1 MIGGL
6 IVLGKEPTPV
16 VIRAIGQSLAAHGIS
31 GVLEDPF
38 LELRDSNGE
47 LLVSNNDWRDTQQAA
62 IEATGLAPTDA
73 RESAILRTLPAGNYT
88 AIISGRNGTTGVALV
103 EIYNLR

>member
-1 MIGGL
+1 M
-6 IVLGKEPTPV
+6 V
-16 VIRAIGQSLAAHGIS
+16 RAIGPSLTAA
-31 GVLEDPF
+31 GVTGALLDPE
-38 LELRDSNGE
+38 LELRASDGAVM
-47 LLVSNNDWRDTQQAA
+47 VSNNDWRDTQQAQL
-62 IEATGLAPTDA
+62 EATGLAPTDT

>member
-1 MIGGL
+1 L
-6 IVLGKEPTPV
+6 T
-16 VIRAIGQSLAAHGIS
+16 AA
-31 GVLEDPF
+31 GVTGALLDPE
-38 LELRDSNGE
+38 LELRDSNGAVM
-47 LLVSNNDWRDTQQAA
+47 VSNNDWRDTQQAQL
-62 IEATGLAPTDA
+62 EATGLAPTDT

>member
-1 MIGGL
+1 MPWAASRGASYRP
-6 IVLGKEPTPV
+6 IVDCG
-16 VIRAIGQSLAAHGIS
+16 RRHGA
-31 GVLEDPF
+31 LLDPE
-38 LELRDSNGE
+38 LELRDSNGAVM
-47 LLVSNNDWRDTQQAA
+47 VSNNDWRDTQQAQL
-62 IEATGLAPTDA
+62 EATGLAPTDA